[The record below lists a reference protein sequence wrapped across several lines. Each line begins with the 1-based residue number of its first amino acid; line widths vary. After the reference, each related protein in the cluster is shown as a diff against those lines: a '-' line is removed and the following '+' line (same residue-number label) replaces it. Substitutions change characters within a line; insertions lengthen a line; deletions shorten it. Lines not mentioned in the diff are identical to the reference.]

1 MVNKT
6 NKVYEENMTN
16 LSESYSRIY
25 FGWDFEKTKRF
36 YKSNPPKERDI
47 ALVVS
52 TQANC
57 VTYEIAKINRV
68 NATRI
73 YFDKGF
79 GCGGSSFYYSGKN
92 CWSPKGQTRLIPP
105 VEKLT
110 SYMNSLGKNELVFN
124 FIEYEVL
131 LQFLDEIDARI

>member
-1 MVNKT
+1 MSTADNY
-6 NKVYEENMTN
+6 N
-16 LSESYSRIY
+16 RIY

-36 YKSNPPKERDI
+36 YKSNPPKVGDK
-47 ALVVS
+47 ALVIS

-73 YFDKGF
+73 YFDKAF
-79 GCGGSSFYYSGKN
+79 GYGGSSFYYSGKN

-105 VEKLT
+105 EEKLIT
-110 SYMNSLGKNELVFN
+110 YMDSLSKNELVFT
-124 FIEYEVL
+124 FFEYDVL
-131 LQFLDEIDARI
+131 FQILDEIDARI